1 MFRLRLKEL
10 MRQKGM
16 TTEQVA
22 TASGLSLRRIRALCH
37 EFLGDRTR
45 LSTVE
50 RLADVLG
57 TSTCELVERIPD
69 PLSKQESEKDEPEW
83 GNVSRSRFVL

>member
-10 MRQKGM
+10 MGQKGM
-16 TTEQVA
+16 TSEQVA
-22 TASGLSLRRIRALCH
+22 TASGLSLRTIKALCRDIVS
-37 EFLGDRTR
+37 GRTR

-57 TSTCELVERIPD
+57 VALGELVERLPTQRG
-69 PLSKQESEKDEPEW
+69 KRQ
-83 GNVSRSRFVL
+83 SREGEGEQ